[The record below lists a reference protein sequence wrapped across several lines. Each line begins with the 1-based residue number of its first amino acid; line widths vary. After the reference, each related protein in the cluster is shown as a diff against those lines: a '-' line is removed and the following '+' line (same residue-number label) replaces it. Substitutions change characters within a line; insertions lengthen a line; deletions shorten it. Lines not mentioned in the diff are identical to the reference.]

1 MSEEIFIWNKSIRP
15 ETLNEELIN
24 ELRRQGV
31 LLEHIS

>member
-15 ETLNEELIN
+15 DMLNDELIK

-31 LLEHIS
+31 IE